1 MLPPPA
7 ASDDALGS
15 RIGAAVKSVRDLCLG
30 VIAASTD
37 RSRVQR
43 DAFVAFGVR
52 VMSAALLYLS
62 QIVLARWMG
71 ATDYGI
77 YVLVWTWVLVLGGLS
92 HLGLSMASIRLLPEY
107 RETGETDLLRG
118 LLRGNRTMALGV
130 GTIVAAC
137 GLAGLMIFGERL
149 DHTFLLPAYLALICV
164 PMYALTDIQ
173 DGIGRGLGWMA
184 AALAPPYILRPLLVL
199 LAMAAAHAGGLPMRA
214 TTAAAAAIIATWV
227 TALVQTV
234 LVQRRL
240 QQDIEPGPRR
250 YDFARWL
257 KTAAPLLV
265 IYACDL
271 TLQNA
276 DVLILSAYLSP
287 AEVGMYFAAAKT
299 MSLIMF
305 VHYAVG
311 SAVANRFS
319 ALNARGDREALKT
332 FVKDAV
338 NWTFWPSLAAAL
350 VLLALGKPL
359 LWLFSPQFTEAYP
372 VMLVLVFGFLVRAS
386 MGPAEFLLNMLG
398 EQLLCAAVLVVA
410 ALLNVALNFALVPR
424 YGMMGAAIATS
435 ASLTIAALMNFIVA
449 RRRLEL
455 EVSIFQHLPGKR
467 EAKD

>member
-1 MLPPPA
+1 MPPLPPA
-7 ASDDALGS
+7 TSDIALSS
-15 RIGAAVKSVRDLCLG
+15 RLGAAIKAVRDLAVG

-37 RSRVQR
+37 RTRVQR
-43 DAFVAFGVR
+43 DALVAFSVR
-52 VMSAALLYLS
+52 VISAALLYLS

-107 RETGETDLLRG
+107 RETGETNLVRG
-118 LLRGNRTMALGV
+118 LLRGSRLLALGV
-130 GTIVAAC
+130 GTVVA
-137 GLAGLMIFGERL
+137 GLGFAGLMLFGERL
-149 DHTFLLPAYLALICV
+149 DHPLLLPAYLALVCV
-164 PMYALTDIQ
+164 PMFALTDIQ
-173 DGIGRGLGWMA
+173 DGIGRGRGWMA

-199 LAMAAAHAGGLPMRA
+199 IAMAAAHAYGLPMRA
-214 TTAAAAAIIATWV
+214 TTAAAAAIVATWI
-227 TALVQTV
+227 TALVQTL
-234 LVQRRL
+234 LVQHRL
-240 QQDIEPGPRR
+240 KTEVEAGPRQ
-250 YDFARWL
+250 YDFRRWL

-276 DVLILSAYLSP
+276 DILILSAYLTP

-299 MSLIMF
+299 MSLILF

-332 FVKDAV
+332 FVRDAV
-338 NWTFWPSLAAAL
+338 HWTFWPSLAAAL

-372 VMLVLVFGFLVRAS
+372 VMMVLVVGFLVRAS

-398 EQLLCAAVLVVA
+398 EQMLCAAVLVVA
-410 ALLNVALNFALVPR
+410 AILNVALNFALVPH

-435 ASLTIAALMNFIVA
+435 TSLTVAALMNFVVA

-455 EVSIFQHLPGKR
+455 EVSIFQHLPGK
-467 EAKD
+467 KD

>member
-1 MLPPPA
+1 MLLPPPA
-7 ASDDALGS
+7 ASNADFGS
-15 RIGAAVKSVRDLCLG
+15 RIGAAARAVRDLCVG

-43 DAFVAFGVR
+43 DAIVTFGVR
-52 VMSAALLYLS
+52 VISAALLYLS

-71 ATDYGI
+71 ATEYGI

-107 RETGETDLLRG
+107 REQGETDLLRG
-118 LLRGNRTMALGV
+118 LLRGGRLLAIGV
-130 GTIVAAC
+130 GTVVAGL
-137 GLAGLMIFGERL
+137 GLAGLMMFGDRL
-149 DHTFLLPAYLALICV
+149 EHPVLLPAYLALICV

-173 DGIGRGLGWMA
+173 DGIGRGRGWMA
-184 AALAPPYILRPLLVL
+184 SALAPPYILRPLLVL
-199 LAMAAAHAGGLPMRA
+199 VAMAVAHAWGLPMRA
-214 TTAAAAAIIATWV
+214 TTAAAAAIVATWL

-240 QQDIEPGPRR
+240 KGDIEPGPRR
-250 YDFARWL
+250 YDFRRWL
-257 KTAAPLLV
+257 RTAAPLLV

-299 MSLIMF
+299 MSLILF

-338 NWTFWPSLAAAL
+338 RWTFWPSLAAAL
-350 VLLALGKPL
+350 ILLALGKPL

-372 VMLVLVFGFLVRAS
+372 VMLVLVVGFLVRAS

-398 EQLLCAAVLVVA
+398 EQMLCAAVLVVA
-410 ALLNVALNFALVPR
+410 ALLNIALNFALVPR
-424 YGMMGAAIATS
+424 YGMMGAAIGTS
-435 ASLTIAALMNFIVA
+435 ASLTIAALMNFVVA

-455 EVSIFQHLPGKR
+455 EVSIFQHLPRKT
-467 EAKD
+467 D